1 MSQSKDF
8 FIHALTGTPH
18 GVLKC
23 ALDFKLADRETIV
36 HWVSTNLTELHTTEQ
51 RHKLLMSI
59 QKHHERDL
67 AAMEEQICLLEML
80 LDIAHCT
87 STDVLTDEQVQQTAC
102 DAELVELTVVNEE
115 VGHFRK
121 AVRLQNGRG
130 RAPPGDSE
138 YNDSDGSD
146 GNGSKGI
153 NSIDSEG
160 NNSRLRDDTLWD
172 VPSAEPP
179 SDDHY

>member
-8 FIHALTGTPH
+8 FIRALTGTPH

-36 HWVSTNLTELHTTEQ
+36 HRVSTNLAELRTTEQ
-51 RHKLLMSI
+51 HRKLLMSI
-59 QKHHERDL
+59 QKHRERDL
-67 AAMEEQICLLEML
+67 AAAEEQIRLLETL
-80 LDIAHCT
+80 LDIAHRT
-87 STDVLTDEQVQQTAC
+87 SADVLTDERVQRTAC
-102 DAELVELTVVNEE
+102 DAELVELTAVNEE
-115 VGHFRK
+115 VGHFRE

-146 GNGSKGI
+146 GDGSKGI
-153 NSIDSEG
+153 DSIDSEG
-160 NNSRLRDDTLWD
+160 DDSGDDALWD

-179 SDDHY
+179 SNDHY